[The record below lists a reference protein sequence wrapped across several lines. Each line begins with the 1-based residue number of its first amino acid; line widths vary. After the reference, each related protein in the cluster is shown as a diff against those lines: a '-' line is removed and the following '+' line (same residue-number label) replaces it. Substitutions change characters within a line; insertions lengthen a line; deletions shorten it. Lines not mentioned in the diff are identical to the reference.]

1 MRKRLISNYFCPT
14 EFALDVLGGKWKTV
28 ILCYLSVRAMKY
40 SELRRFIPQLSDKV
54 LAERLHELTSSG
66 LISRSPG
73 TSARGTATYTLT
85 ARGRSLRAVLLVIYE
100 WGVNNARTF
109 GVKVGEPLKAHG
121 MTH

>member
-54 LAERLHELTSSG
+54 LSERLHELAASG
-66 LISRSPG
+66 LISRSPRSS
-73 TSARGTATYTLT
+73 TQVAATYTLT
-85 ARGRSLRAVLLVIYE
+85 ARGRSLRGVLLVIYE

-109 GVKVGEPLKAHG
+109 GVKVGEPLKARR

>member
-54 LAERLHELTSSG
+54 LSDRLHELTASG
-66 LISRSPG
+66 LISKSPRG
-73 TSARGTATYTLT
+73 SAQGAMTYALT
-85 ARGRSLRAVLLVIYE
+85 ARGRSLRSLLHVIYD
-100 WGVNNARTF
+100 WGLNNARVF
-109 GVKVGEPLKAHG
+109 GVKVGEPLKAQG
-121 MTH
+121 MSD